1 MRLFAAGQAD
11 KGAHVRG
18 HLVRAAAAAA
28 LGVFALAASGCGSG
42 VGSAVSGNG
51 DLSHGKQ
58 LFVEKCAACHT
69 LSDANAQGKIGP
81 NLDLAFRPS
90 LRQGFKDST
99 VRQVVADQIKYPG
112 DYGKTGPTMP
122 KNLVTGSDVDDVADY
137 VAAVVGPQKG
147 VTIAAPPPPA
157 PTTTSTTPPPA
168 GGGANLAAGKAAFA
182 ANGCAACHTFAP
194 ASSTGTIGPDLDK
207 LKAYAATANMPLDKF
222 IHESIVNP
230 DSYIEKGYAKGV
242 MPTTFSS
249 LPKGTLD
256 ALVAF
261 LAAGAK

>member
-1 MRLFAAGQAD
+1 
-11 KGAHVRG
+11 
-18 HLVRAAAAAA
+18 VRAAAAAA
-28 LGVFALAASGCGSG
+28 LGVFALAAAGCGSG

-58 LFVEKCAACHT
+58 LFIEKCAACHT

-99 VRQVVADQIKYPG
+99 VRQVVADQIKYAG
-112 DYGKTGPTMP
+112 NYGNIPVTMP

-157 PTTTSTTPPPA
+157 PTTTGAAPPPA

-182 ANGCAACHTFAP
+182 ANGCAACHRFAP

-207 LKAYAATANMPLDKF
+207 LKVYATAANMPLDKF
-222 IHESIVNP
+222 IHESIVDP
-230 DSYIEKGYAKGV
+230 DAYIEKGYAKGV

>member
-1 MRLFAAGQAD
+1 AEYLNGIWPTEDAGMRLFAAGQAD

-28 LGVFALAASGCGSG
+28 LGVFALAAAGCGSG

-99 VRQVVADQIKYPG
+99 VRQGGAGQIKDPG
-112 DYGKTGPTMP
+112 DHGETPLTMP

-147 VTIAAPPPPA
+147 VTIA
-157 PTTTSTTPPPA
+157 
-168 GGGANLAAGKAAFA
+168 
-182 ANGCAACHTFAP
+182 
-194 ASSTGTIGPDLDK
+194 
-207 LKAYAATANMPLDKF
+207 
-222 IHESIVNP
+222 
-230 DSYIEKGYAKGV
+230 
-242 MPTTFSS
+242 
-249 LPKGTLD
+249 
-256 ALVAF
+256 
-261 LAAGAK
+261 

>member
-1 MRLFAAGQAD
+1 
-11 KGAHVRG
+11 VRG
-18 HLVRAAAAAA
+18 AAAAA
-28 LGVFALAASGCGSG
+28 LGVLALAAAGCGSG
-42 VGSAVSGNG
+42 VGSAVSGNA
-51 DLSHGKQ
+51 DPAHGKQ
-58 LFVEKCAACHT
+58 LFIEKCAACHT

-99 VRQVVADQIKYPG
+99 VRQVVADQIKYAG
-112 DYGKTGPTMP
+112 NYGKTPLTMP

-137 VAAVVGPQKG
+137 VAAVAGLEKG
-147 VTIAAPPPPA
+147 AVTIAAPPPPA
-157 PTTTSTTPPPA
+157 TTATGTTPPPS

-207 LKAYAATANMPLDKF
+207 LKAYAAAANMPLEKF
-222 IHESIVNP
+222 IHESIVDP
-230 DSYIEKGYAKGV
+230 DAYIEKGYAKGV
-242 MPTTFSS
+242 MPTTFNT